1 MTELLLTEYR
11 HESVMSARHA
21 LAKSDFAKCP
31 NMSVTVL
38 ITDPAPTLLQAL
50 RRRRPDLAVAP
61 LEDGLPDIPQGKAL
75 WCFVDWL
82 LPDRSGLEMV
92 RHLRDLRATRESHI
106 TMVLE
111 SGDPDDKRR
120 ALRAGADDYLVGPL
134 NPERLLERL
143 SHYEAKPDATRPARA
158 RLVHGDLVLD
168 MSAHQLR
175 HEGRLLTLRPN
186 EMRLLAHFLE
196 NPDQVFSRTALIE
209 RIGKDDEVT
218 DERTVDVWV
227 GRLRR
232 ALVAQ
237 GAPDPLRTVR
247 SAGYVLDS
255 LPDSD

>member
-1 MTELLLTEYR
+1 
-11 HESVMSARHA
+11 MSAIA
-21 LAKSDFAKCP
+21 
-31 NMSVTVL
+31 TVL
-38 ITDPAPTLLQAL
+38 ISAPPATLLDGV
-50 RRRRPDLAVAP
+50 RRRRPDLQIAP
-61 LEDGLPDIPQGKAL
+61 LEEGLPISPDGPV

-92 RHLRDLRATRESHI
+92 RTLREARSTRESHI

-111 SGDPDDKRR
+111 SSEPEDKRR

-134 NPERLLERL
+134 NAERLLERL
-143 SHYEAKPDATRPARA
+143 ATYEAAPSAPIAPRR
-158 RLVHGDLVLD
+158 RLTHGELLLDLN
-168 MSAHQLR
+168 AHQVR
-175 HEGRLLTLRPN
+175 YQGRLLTLRPN
-186 EMRLLAHFLE
+186 ELRLLAHFLE
-196 NPDQVFSRTALIE
+196 HPDQVFSRAALIE
-209 RIGKDDEVT
+209 RIGKDSDVS

-255 LPDSD
+255 LSAQD